1 MSEHTFFKSLFRKIM
16 KAKRD
21 LNVRF
26 HLKPCDSGS
35 LIHRRLN
42 VKNGGTADVF
52 RERFQ
57 EKLVRNAEG
66 KVFRAKILT
75 ADHSFLYPSCVCES
89 HFCDAKKEIKRII
102 TQYTLSFLMR
112 AQ

>member
-1 MSEHTFFKSLFRKIM
+1 MSENTFLKSIFRKIM
-16 KAKRD
+16 QAKCD

-26 HLKPCDSGS
+26 YLKPCGCGS

-42 VKNGGTADVF
+42 VKSGGTADVF

-57 EKLVRNAEG
+57 EKLVRNVG
-66 KVFRAKILT
+66 RKVFRARILT
-75 ADHSFLYPSCVCES
+75 ADHSFSLLCVCVNHTFVMQS
-89 HFCDAKKEIKRII
+89 SEIKRII
-102 TQYTLSFLMR
+102 TWYTLSFLIR